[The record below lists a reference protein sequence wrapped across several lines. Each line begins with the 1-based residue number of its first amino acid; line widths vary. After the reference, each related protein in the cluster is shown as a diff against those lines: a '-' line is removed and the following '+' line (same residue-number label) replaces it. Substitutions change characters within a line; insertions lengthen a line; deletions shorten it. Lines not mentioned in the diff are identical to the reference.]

1 MIIGF
6 VEDSLGFSD
15 ISSEGICVLLG
26 VKKAVLSFLDLVGI
40 VVDARELV
48 KVRRFGTPR
57 SSRRNS
63 YMIQQELT
71 GRNRK
76 PTNPG

>member
-48 KVRRFGTPR
+48 KV
-57 SSRRNS
+57 N
-63 YMIQQELT
+63 MIQQELT
-71 GRNRK
+71 GSNRK